1 MGTGVLAA
9 MVNPLTAF
17 LGVAN
22 IALYTMVYTP
32 LKRFSIANTWVGSL
46 VGAIPPLMGWAAC
59 TGSLDTGA
67 FVLAGILYAWQFF
80 HFNALSWGL
89 RADYS
94 RGGYRMA
101 AVTNPDLCRRVA
113 LRYSLAMIPICTL
126 GPVLGVTS
134 WWFAL
139 DSLPLNALLAYLGW
153 SFYRDADFKSSRRL
167 FHFSLFYLPL
177 LMGLLLINKK
187 SHVSSHDDQNAA
199 GTV

>member
-1 MGTGVLAA
+1 
-9 MVNPLTAF
+9 MV
-17 LGVAN
+17 
-22 IALYTMVYTP
+22 LYTMVYTP
-32 LKRFSIANTWVGSL
+32 LKRLSIANTWVGSL

-59 TGSLDTGA
+59 TGHLDAGA

-94 RGGYRMA
+94 RGGYQMA

-113 LRYSLAMIPICTL
+113 LRYSLAMAPICML
-126 GPVLGVTS
+126 APALGVTS

-139 DSLPLNALLAYLGW
+139 DSIPLNGWLAYLGW

-187 SHVSSHDDQNAA
+187 NHDSSQERLDATGAVQ
-199 GTV
+199 